1 MRVLLRSTAL
11 AITLAAFA
19 AISSSTSLAQE
30 SKKEPTGSVSGRVTL
45 GDKPVPRAVVML
57 TTPERGPQRT
67 PPARAT
73 TDEDGRYR
81 LTGVPAGSYT
91 IAPSTP
97 AFVVPAETSYAQPGK
112 SITLSEGEEVDG
124 IDFSLI
130 RGGVITGR
138 VTDADGRPL
147 VEQYV
152 NIIRVDERGQKLPS
166 SYFNPFRFGTDDRG
180 VYRLYGLAPGRYKVS
195 VGDSPDSGMVRIG
208 FGGGVYTRTFH
219 PDVLEESKAAVIE
232 ASAGSEATNIDIK
245 LARASN
251 TYVATGRVLDA
262 DSGKPLSNLQ
272 YGHGSL
278 NQEQTSIGSYGW
290 TNNRTNDKG
299 EFRIEGLGRGRYAAF
314 VVAMEQV
321 DFYSE
326 PAVFAVNDSDLTGL
340 EIKVRRGSSISGL
353 AVLEGSEDED
363 VLAKMSQLELIALRQ
378 TEDLS
383 APSMASARIGPD
395 GSFRIT
401 GLRPGK
407 ARISFGYNPSS
418 PKGFSL
424 LRVEREGLD
433 LRDGIEIGPGETVS
447 GVRVVLGY
455 GTGVVRG
462 QVKVEGGEVTPDLRF
477 RVLARRV
484 ASEGPATAST
494 TVDARGRFSLQ
505 NLMPG
510 DYEIVVNAMFVTPSP
525 PGAPPPGRVPP
536 RALAKQNVSVTNG
549 VEMEVTLV
557 VNLGAKNKDGEK

>member
-1 MRVLLRSTAL
+1 MRVLLPSAAL
-11 AITLAAFA
+11 AVTLATFV

-30 SKKEPTGSVSGRVTL
+30 SKKEPAGSVSGRVTF
-45 GDKPVPRAVVML
+45 GDKPAPRAVVML
-57 TTPERGPQRT
+57 TTSERGPQRT
-67 PPARAT
+67 PPVKAS

-91 IAPSTP
+91 IAPFTP
-97 AFVVPAETSYAQPGK
+97 AFVLTAETSYAQPGK

-124 IDFSLI
+124 IDFSLT

-147 VEQYV
+147 IEQYV
-152 NIIRVDERGQKLPS
+152 NIIRVDERGQRLPS

-195 VGDSPDSGMVRIG
+195 VGDSPDGGMVRIG

-219 PDVLEESKAAVIE
+219 PDVADESKAAVIE
-232 ASAGSEATNIDIK
+232 ARAGSEATNVDIK
-245 LARASN
+245 LGRASN
-251 TYVATGRVLDA
+251 TYVATGRVLDV

-278 NQEQTSIGSYGW
+278 NREQTSIGAYGW

-299 EFRIEGLGRGRYAAF
+299 EFRIEGLGPGRYAAF
-314 VVAMEQV
+314 VVATEQV

-326 PAVFAVNDSDLTGL
+326 PAVFEVNDSDVTGL

-353 AVLEGSEDED
+353 AVLEGSEDGD
-363 VLAKMSQLELIALRQ
+363 VLAKMSQLELTAFSQ

-383 APSMASARIGPD
+383 APSMTSAHINPD

-407 ARISFGYNPSS
+407 ARISFRYNPSS

-424 LRVEREGLD
+424 LRVEREGVD
-433 LRDGIEIGPGETVS
+433 QRDGIETGPGETVS

-462 QVKVEGGEVTPDLRF
+462 QVKFEGGQLTPDLHF
-477 RVLARRV
+477 RGFARRLG
-484 ASEGPATAST
+484 SEGPTTASTATAST
-494 TVDARGRFSLQ
+494 TVDSRGRFSLQ
-505 NLMPG
+505 GLMPG
-510 DYEIVVNAMFVTPSP
+510 DYEIVLNRMYFTPS

-536 RALAKQNVSVTNG
+536 TTAAKQNVNVTNG
-549 VEMEVTLV
+549 TEIEVTLV
-557 VNLGAKNKDGEK
+557 VNLGARN